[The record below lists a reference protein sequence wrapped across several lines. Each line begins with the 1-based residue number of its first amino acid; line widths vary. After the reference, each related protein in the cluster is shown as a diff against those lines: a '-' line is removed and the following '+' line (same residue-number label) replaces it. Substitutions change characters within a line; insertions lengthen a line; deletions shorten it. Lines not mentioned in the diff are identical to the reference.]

1 MGFSISGF
9 NPFKR
14 NLWTPT
20 METPCVQSRVVG
32 SGPHPL
38 TWHKPHL
45 NGLSSTFVWT
55 NLRHGEDR
63 EIESTN
69 ELPWPLELD
78 ASRMCTLSFAVICQN
93 IPFDNKLNHEWTIGT
108 TIAHWTMTLPLNG
121 EDSEKIISSSFL
133 GPICFCWKWT
143 LKFMRA
149 PSHWLQMPHV
159 FHMTWSSKSL
169 IEGTLILA
177 SSSGFFPS
185 YNW

>member
-20 METPCVQSRVVG
+20 METPCVQPRVVG
-32 SGPHPL
+32 CGPHPL

-78 ASRMCTLSFAVICQN
+78 ASRRCTLSLPVICQN
-93 IPFDNKLNHEWTIGT
+93 IPFDNKLNHEPTIAT
-108 TIAHWTMTLPLNG
+108 TIAHWTMTLSLNG
-121 EDSEKIISSSFL
+121 EDSEKIISSFFL
-133 GPICFCWKWT
+133 GPICLLEMDIEVLFAHPRTCYKC
-143 LKFMRA
+143 
-149 PSHWLQMPHV
+149 HV
-159 FHMTWSSKSL
+159 FSMWHGHPSCFVEGMLILACSSKS
-169 IEGTLILA
+169 T
-177 SSSGFFPS
+177 